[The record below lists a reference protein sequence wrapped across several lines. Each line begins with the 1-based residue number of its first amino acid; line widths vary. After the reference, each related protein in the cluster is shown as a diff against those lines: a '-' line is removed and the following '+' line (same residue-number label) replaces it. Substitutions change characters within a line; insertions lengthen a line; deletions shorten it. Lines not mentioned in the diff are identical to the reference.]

1 MDLNLLQHVF
11 HGVTSSLPRVDFR
24 SGCPS
29 GRTWLFHNLQVIKK
43 KIGKIPLV
51 FIKLNKFNITFV
63 PYSTVCLISQ
73 FPVSWA
79 AQNYPVVHSP
89 VAFRVP
95 SRLWSSLKALI
106 PTLQG
111 VYLSLISKESFKLGF
126 VLF

>member
-1 MDLNLLQHVF
+1 MISENVEKNVHRCQVRPSKALNLLQHVF

-29 GRTWLFHNLQVIKK
+29 GSTWLFHNLQVIKK

-73 FPVSWA
+73 FPVS
-79 AQNYPVVHSP
+79 
-89 VAFRVP
+89 
-95 SRLWSSLKALI
+95 
-106 PTLQG
+106 
-111 VYLSLISKESFKLGF
+111 
-126 VLF
+126 